1 MEHIQ
6 LHVGQEMVLTL
17 PGRGTAGY
25 TWTYETAG
33 DTAVLS
39 VTLGAAPPQQSPTP
53 KSGSLPDQPA
63 PFFAICS
70 FTCESV
76 DAFMTSFMPHMAELQ
91 GDIPNY
97 TDVEAVIQISEWKTL
112 L

>member
-1 MEHIQ
+1 MVSITILYPNKPGAHFDADYYLAVHMPRSIE
-6 LHVGQEMVLTL
+6 LLEPALKGVSVEM
-17 PGRGTAGY
+17 G
-25 TWTYETAG
+25 
-33 DTAVLS
+33 
-39 VTLGAAPPQQSPTP
+39 

-97 TDVEAVIQISEWKTL
+97 TDVEAVIQISELKIL